1 MSWLSDRWHDV
12 WDPLSDALASFD
24 DYAFNGGFED
34 DLRRLGRKFDE
45 YIIEPIY
52 DWQKGFKRFP
62 R

>member
-1 MSWLSDRWHDV
+1 MARRYGI
-12 WDPLSDALASFD
+12 PLSDALASFD

-52 DWQKGFKRFP
+52 DWQKGFVNGMS
-62 R
+62 